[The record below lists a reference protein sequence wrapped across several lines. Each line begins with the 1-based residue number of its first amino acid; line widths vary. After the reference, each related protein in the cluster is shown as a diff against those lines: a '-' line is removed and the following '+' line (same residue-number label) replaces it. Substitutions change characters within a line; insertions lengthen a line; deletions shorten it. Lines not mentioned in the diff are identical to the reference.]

1 MATSRNSGPG
11 APRPPSSHEVIS
23 TIDLTEDVELDDIHT
38 ADPNS
43 YALEVDVDAP
53 IPEEAYSVDN
63 LLALTGDEENW
74 DIDAHARSLKQAAGP
89 RRSST
94 SVARSRLRPIVSP
107 SQSAALAPLCSSRR

>member
-1 MATSRNSGPG
+1 M
-11 APRPPSSHEVIS
+11 IS

-94 SVARSRLRPIVSP
+94 SVARSTPSLALPTPIDLGGRPRTSLP
-107 SQSAALAPLCSSRR
+107 